1 MFYLPAH
8 SAGVLGFYLLV
19 HSTGVSE
26 RVVANAAMLC
36 QCPAAPSL
44 EVSAQVQHVA
54 SELLSRLLARADG
67 VRVHGCWWWGVDSSR
82 GSGRNSLHV
91 AVGEVDAEVADTVS
105 LVVVS
110 PRAHPFGIAVLGRD
124 GRLARVVRQL
134 WCTAPGEFA
143 VEEQVE
149 HRGMKLEPHL
159 VPRIAAGVFNYFYG
173 PRSSR
178 VPQRPQRSEGSL
190 RPRTW
195 MLTLPLNQ
203 MTAAARPG
211 SFAEL
216 LLDVSLWRCATALH
230 GADNSFHPA
239 YSTVGR
245 PGLAAPWQ
253 EDLWTWSLAC
263 TVEVVES
270 QVRSCADR
278 PQFSVQKALSQT
290 APGRGASSVYAVKLH
305 TECMRSNCT
314 PMAPSLSVASSY
326 ARRMWRLG

>member
-1 MFYLPAH
+1 MPH
-8 SAGVLGFYLLV
+8 WVLY
-19 HSTGVSE
+19 
-26 RVVANAAMLC
+26 

-44 EVSAQVQHVA
+44 DVSAQVQHVA

-91 AVGEVDAEVADTVS
+91 AVGEDAEVADTVS

-124 GRLARVVRQL
+124 GRLARVWRLARVVRQL

-159 VPRIAAGVFNYFYG
+159 VPR
-173 PRSSR
+173 SSR

-190 RPRTW
+190 RPRTG
-195 MLTLPLNQ
+195 MPTLPLNQ

-253 EDLWTWSLAC
+253 EDLWTWSLAR

-278 PQFSVQKALSQT
+278 PQFMSCYFCNANYTQNDCAAACECEDCS
-290 APGRGASSVYAVKLH
+290 ASSAALVSRMCIFCHDLIGVW
-305 TECMRSNCT
+305 
-314 PMAPSLSVASSY
+314 LSPACY
-326 ARRMWRLG
+326 R